1 MSARA
6 GTAGQVPVSG
16 GSKDFGRYIATEESR
31 RRAPRAQAQKV
42 QSSAGYAE
50 HTHPRAGTEAEAR
63 ARVEAPSEARARD
76 QNADDAG
83 QAESRAKP
91 DVGDDQGDSG
101 PDRENPITEQ
111 SQHSAP
117 VDREDA
123 HIGATEDQ
131 VSDTTAPSGDAF
143 KDEPRQ
149 G

>member
-1 MSARA
+1 MPSTPIPELEPKRK
-6 GTAGQVPVSG
+6 PEPEL
-16 GSKDFGRYIATEESR
+16 K
-31 RRAPRAQAQKV
+31 
-42 QSSAGYAE
+42 
-50 HTHPRAGTEAEAR
+50 HPRKPEPEIKTPTTPAKPDVAT
-63 ARVEAPSEARARD
+63 P
-76 QNADDAG
+76 
-83 QAESRAKP
+83 AKP

-111 SQHSAP
+111 SQHSAS